1 MKAFRRFFT
10 LTLALIVVMAC
21 VPTAASAD
29 GAWVGTILEQCSA
42 TVPEVKAYLYPID
55 EDSDVIH
62 GLNENSVNIEATLGD
77 EKLEVET
84 FKNAKDTG
92 SLYIVMLN
100 ATSSATGYEYLNIIK
115 DEIEKWI
122 DDLGENDK
130 FVLISYTDEFTVHLD
145 GSESRDSAKRI
156 VSNIQEATKTANAI
170 SAVKEAIRIA
180 GLEENSAFD
189 RRVLVMY
196 DNGDF
201 LNSGTLVC
209 DELLNS
215 LVTEGLPLYTLC
227 NHSYSDRQDDMAEFA
242 QSTGGNNVTVTGAN
256 RKVVTEQLRS
266 WLNSC
271 YVMELRGE
279 SNDLQPRERLLT
291 ITFSDGQG
299 SQTVQK
305 FVNIKKN
312 IPDNESPTVKKVEYD
327 DENTEVRIVFSES
340 VKGADKAENYTI
352 TEKRSG
358 KELSIGSVDYNSAAH
373 SASLTMEKALSGGDY
388 CIEFR
393 NITDTS
399 YEANK
404 LQLEDGA
411 EQYEFSVDGLN
422 IVIVMIACAAV
433 LVCGGI
439 VTFIIISKK
448 KKRKEEEERARLEAK
463 QRAEEEAR
471 KRAEQ
476 LNAVRQGINGMK
488 FTEDRAAL
496 LPVSL
501 LMVLPNGLKSKAD
514 VTVGERFSV
523 GRNGKRCDLTIS
535 DDMISGLHLILSY
548 TRGIL
553 TVADAGSTNGTF
565 VNGIKIDKP
574 RQLQNG
580 DTIVIGKTKITVN
593 F

>member
-1 MKAFRRFFT
+1 MKVFRRFFA
-10 LTLALIVVMAC
+10 LTLALIVIMSC
-21 VPTAASAD
+21 VPAAASAD
-29 GAWVGTILEQCSA
+29 GAWIGTILEQSCA

-55 EDSDVIH
+55 EDYDVIH
-62 GLNENSVNIEATLGD
+62 GMNENSVNIEATLGD
-77 EKLEVET
+77 EKLKVET
-84 FKNAKDTG
+84 FKNAKDMG
-92 SLYIVMLN
+92 CLYIVMLN

-156 VSNIQEATKTANAI
+156 VSNIQQAAKTANAI
-170 SAVKEAIRIA
+170 SAVREAIRIA
-180 GLEENSAFD
+180 GLEENSGLD

-201 LNSGTLVC
+201 LDNGTLVC

-227 NHSYSDRQDDMAEFA
+227 NHSYDDRQDKMAEFA
-242 QSTGGNNVTVTGAN
+242 QSTGGNNVVVTGAN
-256 RKVVTEQLRS
+256 RKAVTEQLRS

-299 SQTVQK
+299 SQTVQRY
-305 FVNIKKN
+305 VNIKNN
-312 IPDNESPTVKKVEYD
+312 IPDNESPTVKEVKYD
-327 DENTEVRIVFSES
+327 EENTEVRIVFSES
-340 VKGADKAENYTI
+340 VKGADRAENYTV

-358 KELSIGSVDYNSAAH
+358 KEQTISSVDYNSTSH
-373 SASLTMEKALSGGDY
+373 SAVLTMEKALSAGDY
-388 CIEFR
+388 CIEFK

-399 YEANK
+399 YEANRLK
-404 LQLEDGA
+404 LEDGA
-411 EQYEFSVDGLN
+411 EQYEFSVDGIN
-422 IVIVMIACAAV
+422 IVIVIIAGAAV
-433 LVCGGI
+433 LVCAAV
-439 VTFIIISKK
+439 VTIIIISSKK
-448 KKRKEEEERARLEAK
+448 KKRKEEQERLEAEK
-463 QRAEEEAR
+463 RAAEEKKR
-471 KRAEQ
+471 KAAEDT
-476 LNAVRQGINGMK
+476 AVTQGLKGMK
-488 FTEDRAAL
+488 FTEDRASL

-514 VTVGERFSV
+514 IAVGDRFSI
-523 GRNGKRCDLTIS
+523 GRNSKRCDLTIS
-535 DDMISGLHLILSY
+535 DDMISGLHLTLSY
-548 TRGIL
+548 TRGVL

-580 DTIVIGKTKITVN
+580 DTIVIGKTKLNVN

>member
-29 GAWVGTILEQCSA
+29 GAWVDTILEQCSA

-77 EKLEVET
+77 EKLNVET
-84 FKNAKDTG
+84 FKNAKDAG
-92 SLYIVMLN
+92 SLYIVLLN

-115 DEIEKWI
+115 GEMEKWI

-227 NHSYSDRQDDMAEFA
+227 NHSYSDRQDSMADFA
-242 QSTGGNNVTVTGAN
+242 RSTGGNNVTVTGVN
-256 RKVVTEQLRS
+256 RKAVTEQLRS

-312 IPDNESPTVKKVEYD
+312 IPDNESPTVKEVKYD
-327 DENTEVRIVFSES
+327 GENTEVKIVFSES

-358 KELSIGSVDYNSAAH
+358 KEQTIDSVDYNSIAH

-422 IVIVMIACAAV
+422 IVIVIIACAAV

-439 VTFIIISKK
+439 VTFIIISKR
-448 KKRKEEEERARLEAK
+448 KKRKEAEERARLEAK
-463 QRAEEEAR
+463 QREEEEAR
-471 KRAEQ
+471 RRAQQ
-476 LNAVRQGINGMK
+476 LNAVRPGINGMK

-514 VTVGERFSV
+514 VTVGERFGV

-535 DDMISGLHLILSY
+535 DDMISGLHLTLSY

>member
-10 LTLALIVVMAC
+10 LTLALVVIMAC

-29 GAWVGTILEQCSA
+29 GAWAATILGQCSA
-42 TVPEVKAYLYPID
+42 AVPEVKAYLYPID
-55 EDSDVIH
+55 QDGDVIH

-77 EKLEVET
+77 EKLDVET
-84 FKNAKDTG
+84 FKNAKDMG
-92 SLYIVMLN
+92 SLYIVLVN

-115 DEIEKWI
+115 DGLGKWI
-122 DDLGENDK
+122 DDLGEKDK
-130 FVLISYTDEFTVHLD
+130 FVLISYTDEFTVQLD

-156 VSNIQEATKTANAI
+156 ISNIHEAARTANTIA
-170 SAVKEAIRIA
+170 AVKEAIRIA
-180 GLEENSAFD
+180 GLEENSAID

-201 LNSGTLVC
+201 LSSGALVC

-227 NHSYSDRQDDMAEFA
+227 NYSYSDRQDEMAEFA
-242 QSTGGNNVTVTGAN
+242 QSTGGNNAVVTGAN
-256 RKVVTEQLRS
+256 RKTITEQIRS

-271 YVMELRGE
+271 YVMELRGK

-299 SQTVQK
+299 SQTVQRSMT
-305 FVNIKKN
+305 IEKN
-312 IPDNESPTVKKVEYD
+312 IPDNESPTIKEVKYD
-327 DENTEVRIVFSES
+327 DENTEVRIAFSES
-340 VKGADKAENYTI
+340 VNGADKAKNYAI

-358 KELSIGSVDYNSAAH
+358 KEVTIDSVDYDSTSY
-373 SASLTMEKALSGGDY
+373 SASLTLEKALSGGDY

-393 NITDTS
+393 NIADTS

-411 EQYEFSVDGLN
+411 EQYEFSVDGIN
-422 IVIVMIACAAV
+422 IVIVIIACAAV
-433 LVCGGI
+433 LVCAVV
-439 VTFIIISKK
+439 VTIIIIHNKK
-448 KKRKEEEERARLEAK
+448 KKQKEEQERLETERRA
-463 QRAEEEAR
+463 AEETRR
-471 KRAEQ
+471 KAEQ
-476 LNAVRQGINGMK
+476 LKAERQGVNELK
-488 FTEDRAAL
+488 FKEDRAAL

-514 VTVGERFSV
+514 ITVGERFTV
-523 GRNGKRCDLTIS
+523 GRSGKKCDLAIS
-535 DDMISGLHLILSY
+535 DDMISGLHLTLSY

-553 TVADAGSTNGTF
+553 TIADAGSTNGTF

-580 DTIVIGKTKITVN
+580 DSILIGKTKISVN

>member
-77 EKLEVET
+77 EKLKVET

-448 KKRKEEEERARLEAK
+448 KKRKEEEERAKLEAK

-514 VTVGERFSV
+514 VTVGERFSI

>member
-77 EKLEVET
+77 EKLKVET

-448 KKRKEEEERARLEAK
+448 KKRKEEEERAKLEAK

-548 TRGIL
+548 TLGIL